1 MQVFH
6 LERGWKGMDELSIWR
21 VGRLSIVQK
30 GQHQSNGGSMAVK
43 NNTYTVAFLRNNM
56 NAPCKKLASI
66 LERERHVRFGFFF
79 NSSGEKTVY
88 ELEISLY
95 LNVNYIRE
103 F

>member
-30 GQHQSNGGSMAVK
+30 GQHQSNGGSMTVK

-56 NAPCKKLASI
+56 NAPCKRLASI
-66 LERERHVRFGFFF
+66 
-79 NSSGEKTVY
+79 
-88 ELEISLY
+88 
-95 LNVNYIRE
+95 
-103 F
+103 